1 MVACHKYDD
10 SIVMILLV
18 VIINSAFMSYVFVC
32 NIGPKRQL
40 TLKTVE
46 VPK

>member
-32 NIGPKRQL
+32 NNRSK
-40 TLKTVE
+40 E
-46 VPK
+46 AAYFENS